1 MNKEEKFMSEQAKN
15 VTNKVFVRGRL
26 VGFGT
31 DYLGRREMY
40 IAIRGQYQE
49 RPINAAFTYRPNE
62 LDPSIRREDYLDIEA
77 TINGSNRTSRTT
89 GERFHTQ
96 YFVADSIKPAKTEI
110 QEVFGYN
117 GGFSYNRPQFRA
129 YYEGEVVEV
138 VKTKGF
144 VTNTNNRRIE
154 VTYYNLYVKVPS
166 EVPGRAYEI
175 ILAQYTSRMRVSD
188 NELFPGDKVAIVANL
203 VTKRKTGRNGEP
215 YMASNLIV
223 DDLFIVSR
231 NTNTPVEPVGNGDA
245 NSTEPDA
252 NKVQE
257 ETEQSADGV
266 AKEESSEEE
275 QKSTKGL
282 KATNESDKKET
293 PVNGDEFFEET
304 SEKDEVEETK
314 KEVKIEMTEE
324 EEETPEGEFASGND
338 LF

>member
-1 MNKEEKFMSEQAKN
+1 
-15 VTNKVFVRGRL
+15 
-26 VGFGT
+26 
-31 DYLGRREMY
+31 
-40 IAIRGQYQE
+40 
-49 RPINAAFTYRPNE
+49 
-62 LDPSIRREDYLDIEA
+62 
-77 TINGSNRTSRTT
+77 
-89 GERFHTQ
+89 
-96 YFVADSIKPAKTEI
+96 
-110 QEVFGYN
+110 
-117 GGFSYNRPQFRA
+117 
-129 YYEGEVVEV
+129 
-138 VKTKGF
+138 
-144 VTNTNNRRIE
+144 
-154 VTYYNLYVKVPS
+154 
-166 EVPGRAYEI
+166 
-175 ILAQYTSRMRVSD
+175 MRVSD

-231 NTNTPVEPVGNGDA
+231 NTNAPVESEENNEA
-245 NSTEPDA
+245 NSVKPDA

>member
-1 MNKEEKFMSEQAKN
+1 M
-15 VTNKVFVRGRL
+15 
-26 VGFGT
+26 
-31 DYLGRREMY
+31 
-40 IAIRGQYQE
+40 
-49 RPINAAFTYRPNE
+49 
-62 LDPSIRREDYLDIEA
+62 
-77 TINGSNRTSRTT
+77 
-89 GERFHTQ
+89 
-96 YFVADSIKPAKTEI
+96 
-110 QEVFGYN
+110 
-117 GGFSYNRPQFRA
+117 
-129 YYEGEVVEV
+129 
-138 VKTKGF
+138 
-144 VTNTNNRRIE
+144 
-154 VTYYNLYVKVPS
+154 
-166 EVPGRAYEI
+166 PGRAYEI

-188 NELFPGDKVAIVANL
+188 NELFPGDKVAIGANL

-266 AKEESSEEE
+266 AKEESSQEE
-275 QKSTKGL
+275 QEPTESL
-282 KATNESDKKET
+282 KTATENEKKET

-324 EEETPEGEFASGND
+324 EEETPEGEFPSGND

>member
-1 MNKEEKFMSEQAKN
+1 MSEQAKN
-15 VTNKVFVRGRL
+15 VINKVFVRGRL

-144 VTNTNNRRIE
+144 VKNPNNRRIE

-166 EVPGRAYEI
+166 EVPGRANEI

-223 DDLFIVSR
+223 DDLFIISR
-231 NTNTPVEPVGNGDA
+231 SNNTPVESD
-245 NSTEPDA
+245 T

-257 ETEQSADGV
+257 ETEQSAEGV
-266 AKEESSEEE
+266 AKEESSQEE
-275 QKSTKGL
+275 QKPTKNL
-282 KATNESDKKET
+282 KTTPKNDKKNT
-293 PVNGDEFFEET
+293 PVNGDEFFEE
-304 SEKDEVEETK
+304 SSKEDEVEETK

-324 EEETPEGEFASGND
+324 EETPEGEFASGND

>member
-166 EVPGRAYEI
+166 EVPGRAHEI

-188 NELFPGDKVAIVANL
+188 NELFLGDKVAVVANL

-231 NTNTPVEPVGNGDA
+231 SNNTPVESD
-245 NSTEPDA
+245 T

-257 ETEQSADGV
+257 ETVQSTEGA
-266 AKEESSEEE
+266 AKEESSQEE
-275 QKSTKGL
+275 QKPTKNL
-282 KATNESDKKET
+282 KATPENDKKDT
-293 PVNGDEFFEET
+293 PVNGDEFFEE
-304 SEKDEVEETK
+304 SSKEDEVEETK

-338 LF
+338 LFDK

>member
-1 MNKEEKFMSEQAKN
+1 MSEQAKN

-231 NTNTPVEPVGNGDA
+231 SIT
-245 NSTEPDA
+245 
-252 NKVQE
+252 
-257 ETEQSADGV
+257 
-266 AKEESSEEE
+266 
-275 QKSTKGL
+275 L
-282 KATNESDKKET
+282 
-293 PVNGDEFFEET
+293 
-304 SEKDEVEETK
+304 
-314 KEVKIEMTEE
+314 
-324 EEETPEGEFASGND
+324 
-338 LF
+338 L

>member
-1 MNKEEKFMSEQAKN
+1 MSEQAKN

-266 AKEESSEEE
+266 AKEESSQEE
-275 QKSTKGL
+275 QEPTESL
-282 KATNESDKKET
+282 KTATENE
-293 PVNGDEFFEET
+293 N
-304 SEKDEVEETK
+304 EVEETK

-324 EEETPEGEFASGND
+324 EEETPEGEFPSGND

>member
-1 MNKEEKFMSEQAKN
+1 MSEQEKS

-89 GERFHTQ
+89 GERFHSQ

-117 GGFSYNRPQFRA
+117 GGFSYHRPQFRA
-129 YYEGEVVEV
+129 YYEGEVTEV

-166 EVPGRAYEI
+166 EVPGRASEI

-188 NELFPGDKVAIVANL
+188 NEVFPGDRVAIVANL

-231 NTNTPVEPVGNGDA
+231 SNNFSVENGDVSPA
-245 NSTEPDA
+245 EPDT
-252 NKVQE
+252 NKAQE
-257 ETEQSADGV
+257 ETVQRVEGV
-266 AKEESSEEE
+266 VKEEFSQEE
-275 QKSTKGL
+275 QKPTKSL
-282 KATNESDKKET
+282 KATPEYEKKDN
-293 PVNGDEFFEET
+293 PVNGDEFFEDSLKE
-304 SEKDEVEETK
+304 DEIEEAK
-314 KEVKIEMTEE
+314 QEVKIEMTEE

>member
-1 MNKEEKFMSEQAKN
+1 MSEQEKS

-96 YFVADSIKPAKTEI
+96 YFVADIIKPAKTEI
-110 QEVFGYN
+110 QEAFGYN
-117 GGFSYNRPQFRA
+117 GGFSYHRPQFRA
-129 YYEGEVVEV
+129 YYEGEVTEV

-166 EVPGRAYEI
+166 EVPGRASEI

-188 NELFPGDKVAIVANL
+188 NEVFPGDRVAIVANL

-231 NTNTPVEPVGNGDA
+231 NNNVSVENGDVSPA
-245 NSTEPDA
+245 EPDV
-252 NKVQE
+252 NKTQE
-257 ETEQSADGV
+257 ETVQKAGV
-266 AKEESSEEE
+266 VTKEESSQEE
-275 QKSTKGL
+275 QKSAKNL
-282 KATNESDKKET
+282 KVAPEYEKKDT

-304 SEKDEVEETK
+304 SEEDEVEETEK
-314 KEVKIEMTEE
+314 QVKIEMTEE
-324 EEETPEGEFASGND
+324 EEEETPGSEFASGND

>member
-1 MNKEEKFMSEQAKN
+1 MSEQEKS

-89 GERFHTQ
+89 GERFHSQ

-117 GGFSYNRPQFRA
+117 GGFSYHRPQFRA
-129 YYEGEVVEV
+129 YYEGEVTEV

-166 EVPGRAYEI
+166 EVPGRASEI

-188 NELFPGDKVAIVANL
+188 NEVFPGDRVAIVANL

-231 NTNTPVEPVGNGDA
+231 SNNFSVENGDVSPA
-245 NSTEPDA
+245 EPDT
-252 NKVQE
+252 NKAQE
-257 ETEQSADGV
+257 ETVQRVEGV
-266 AKEESSEEE
+266 VKEEFSQEE
-275 QKSTKGL
+275 QKPTKSL
-282 KATNESDKKET
+282 KATPEYEKKDT
-293 PVNGDEFFEET
+293 PVNGDEFFEDSLKE
-304 SEKDEVEETK
+304 DEIEEAK
-314 KEVKIEMTEE
+314 QEVKIEMTEE

>member
-1 MNKEEKFMSEQAKN
+1 MSEQAKN

-154 VTYYNLYVKVPS
+154 VTYY
-166 EVPGRAYEI
+166 EI

-231 NTNTPVEPVGNGDA
+231 NTNAPVESEENNEA
-245 NSTEPDA
+245 NSVEPDA